1 MIDLN
6 CQGLPCPLPL
16 LKLKV
21 ALHSVDDNAI
31 ICLTATDAVSL
42 RDIPAFLNITPHR
55 LVEQTTEGMVHRFLI
70 QARVSDL
77 GK

>member
-21 ALHSVDDNAI
+21 ALHKAEPNQRVL
-31 ICLTATDAVSL
+31 LTATDVVSL
-42 RDIPAFLNITPHR
+42 RDIPAFLRMTPHH
-55 LVEQTTEGMVHRFLI
+55 LVEQTTEGTVHRFLI
-70 QARVSDL
+70 ETRGSDS
-77 GK
+77 GV